1 MPLGPTLYVGTDI
14 SEAVNRTRFLDPGE
28 TEVGRGFS
36 SANDLPGSATHP
48 ELLAAGLKVWVF
60 NPRQVASLKDA
71 YGDLGKGDWVD
82 ALVIADRL
90 RFGRLP
96 AECHL
101 DERYQPLQRLTR
113 HRRHLVKTLVREKQ
127 VALGYV
133 YLKLSAYN
141 LTKPLA
147 DTFGATSQVL
157 LTDYLTPDEIVA
169 APLEELAGVIAREGR
184 GRVADPD
191 EVAEAVKQA
200 ARRSYRL
207 PPRMVEPVNLLLSSS
222 LATIRTLSAQ
232 LTPMDKAIAAE
243 LEGVPR
249 QTVGTVPGRGPV
261 FTAGIVAEL
270 GDVRRFND
278 EESVAKFAGLTWR
291 RHQSGEFEGED
302 RPLTKT
308 GNAYLRYY
316 LIEGANSVRLK
327 CPEFHSYYERKFRE
341 ATRHQHRRALVLT
354 ARKLVRLVDSLLRS
368 GQIYLPP
375 GRPEVFVDRSGPSVV
390 PVAGGRARGLVQS
403 LLTHRRSLDRMLD
416 FSPQLFLDAAVS
428 RIRIAGARAPSS
440 FASGLRSRSSA
451 QSRCPRSEPVQGRC
465 DCLRMWRG
473 AGAERLLELGVI
485 HHPRVLALVKDLSDR
500 PYVRIEQTTHREEP

>member
-1 MPLGPTLYVGTDI
+1 MPLAPALYVGTDI
-14 SEAVNRTRFLDPGE
+14 SEAMNRTRFLDPGG

-36 SANDLPGSATHP
+36 SANDLPGSEALADEAMRRARTIEATEIRWGLEATNLFWWHLATYLTTNP
-48 ELLAAGLKVWVF
+48 ELLAGGLRCWVF
-60 NPRQVASLKDA
+60 NPRQVAGFKEA

-96 AECHL
+96 AECYL

-141 LTKPLA
+141 LAKPLA

-157 LTDYLTPDEIVA
+157 LSDYLTPDEIVA
-169 APLEELAGVIAREGR
+169 APLEDLAAVIARESR
-184 GRVADPD
+184 GRVADPG

-207 PPRMVEPVNLLLSSS
+207 PARMVEPVNLVLSSS
-222 LATIRTLSAQ
+222 LATIRTLGAQ
-232 LTPMDKAIAAE
+232 LKPMDKAIAAE
-243 LEGVPR
+243 LGAVPP
-249 QTVGTVPGRGPV
+249 QTVDTVPGLGPV

-270 GDVRRFND
+270 GDVRRFED

-316 LIEGANSVRLK
+316 LVEGANSVRLK
-327 CPEFHSYYERKFRE
+327 CPEFRSYYDRKFAE
-341 ATRHQHRRALVLT
+341 ATRHHHRRALVLT

-368 GQIYLPP
+368 GQIYRPP
-375 GRPEVFVDRSGPSVV
+375 S
-390 PVAGGRARGLVQS
+390 ARK
-403 LLTHRRSLDRMLD
+403 
-416 FSPQLFLDAAVS
+416 
-428 RIRIAGARAPSS
+428 
-440 FASGLRSRSSA
+440 AS
-451 QSRCPRSEPVQGRC
+451 
-465 DCLRMWRG
+465 
-473 AGAERLLELGVI
+473 
-485 HHPRVLALVKDLSDR
+485 
-500 PYVRIEQTTHREEP
+500 

>member
-1 MPLGPTLYVGTDI
+1 MPLSPTLYVGTDI
-14 SEAVNRTRFLDPGE
+14 SEAMNRTRFLDPGE

-36 SANDLPGSATHP
+36 SANDLPGSEQLAEEALRRAREIGATEIRWGLEATNLFWWHLATFLTTHP
-48 ELLAAGLKVWVF
+48 GLIGSGLKVWVF
-60 NPRQVASLKDA
+60 NPRQVAGFKEA

-82 ALVIADRL
+82 ALIIADRL

-96 AECHL
+96 AECYL

-141 LTKPLA
+141 LARPLA

-157 LTDYLTPDEIVA
+157 LTDYMTPDEIVA
-169 APLEELAGVIAREGR
+169 APLEDLAAVIAQESR
-184 GRVADPD
+184 GRVAEPG

-207 PPRMVEPVNLLLSSS
+207 PARMVEPVNLVLSSS
-222 LATIRTLSAQ
+222 LATIRTLTAQ
-232 LTPMDKAIAAE
+232 IKPMDKAIAAE
-243 LEGVPR
+243 LKAIPP
-249 QTVGTVPGRGPV
+249 QTVDTVPGLGPV

-270 GDVRRFND
+270 GDVRRFEH

-316 LIEGANSVRLK
+316 LVEGANSVRLK
-327 CPEFHSYYERKFRE
+327 CPEFRSYYDRKFGE
-341 ATRHQHRRALVLT
+341 VTRHQHRRALVLT

-368 GQIYLPP
+368 GQIYRPP
-375 GRPEVFVDRSGPSVV
+375 G
-390 PVAGGRARGLVQS
+390 ARK
-403 LLTHRRSLDRMLD
+403 
-416 FSPQLFLDAAVS
+416 
-428 RIRIAGARAPSS
+428 
-440 FASGLRSRSSA
+440 AS
-451 QSRCPRSEPVQGRC
+451 
-465 DCLRMWRG
+465 
-473 AGAERLLELGVI
+473 
-485 HHPRVLALVKDLSDR
+485 
-500 PYVRIEQTTHREEP
+500 

>member
-1 MPLGPTLYVGTDI
+1 MPLGPALYVGTDI
-14 SEAVNRTRFLDPGE
+14 SEAMNRTRFLDPGE

-36 SANDLPGSATHP
+36 SANDLPGSEQLAGETLRRAREVGATEIRWGLEATNLFWWHLATYLTTHP
-48 ELLAAGLKVWVF
+48 DLLAAGLKVWVF
-60 NPRQVASLKDA
+60 NPRQAAGFKDA

-96 AECHL
+96 AECYL

-133 YLKLSAYN
+133 YLKLSAYH

-169 APLEELAGVIAREGR
+169 APLEELAGVIARESR
-184 GRVADPD
+184 GKVADPG
-191 EVAEAVKQA
+191 EVAETVKQA

-207 PPRMVEPVNLLLSSS
+207 PARMVEPVNLVLSSS
-222 LATIRTLSAQ
+222 LATIRALSAQ
-232 LTPMDKAIAAE
+232 LKPMDKVIAAE
-243 LEGVPR
+243 LEAVPR
-249 QTVGTVPGRGPV
+249 QTVDTVPGLGPV

-270 GDVRRFND
+270 GDVRRFDD

-308 GNAYLRYY
+308 GNVYLRYY
-316 LIEGANSVRLK
+316 LVEGANSVRLK
-327 CPEFHSYYERKFRE
+327 CPEFRSYYERKFAE

-375 GRPEVFVDRSGPSVV
+375 G
-390 PVAGGRARGLVQS
+390 AGK
-403 LLTHRRSLDRMLD
+403 
-416 FSPQLFLDAAVS
+416 
-428 RIRIAGARAPSS
+428 AP
-440 FASGLRSRSSA
+440 
-451 QSRCPRSEPVQGRC
+451 
-465 DCLRMWRG
+465 
-473 AGAERLLELGVI
+473 
-485 HHPRVLALVKDLSDR
+485 
-500 PYVRIEQTTHREEP
+500 